1 MSGHSKWNNIKN
13 KKGKEDARRGKI
25 FTKLARQITVA
36 AKEGGLDPDY
46 NPSLKVAIDKAKAEN
61 MPNDNIDRAIAKA
74 GGGDNDDN
82 FEEIVYEGYG
92 PGGVAV
98 MVHCL
103 TDNRNRTAPEVR
115 HIFDKYAGNLGQPGC
130 VSFMFDK
137 KGSLGV
143 LKEGLDE
150 DEFTLIAIDAGA
162 EDVVDRGEAFEIVTE
177 PEDYHNV
184 RKALED
190 EGHSF
195 IESDITYIPQT
206 ETALDDEEDIKN
218 MEKLVDA
225 LEDNDDVT
233 DVFTSW
239 ERD

>member
-1 MSGHSKWNNIKN
+1 MCI
-13 KKGKEDARRGKI
+13 
-25 FTKLARQITVA
+25 LYVRQ
-36 AKEGGLDPDY
+36 D
-46 NPSLKVAIDKAKAEN
+46 
-61 MPNDNIDRAIAKA
+61 
-74 GGGDNDDN
+74 
-82 FEEIVYEGYG
+82 
-92 PGGVAV
+92 
-98 MVHCL
+98 
-103 TDNRNRTAPEVR
+103 
-115 HIFDKYAGNLGQPGC
+115 
-130 VSFMFDK
+130 
-137 KGSLGV
+137 GV

-218 MEKLVDA
+218 MEKLIDA

>member
-1 MSGHSKWNNIKN
+1 
-13 KKGKEDARRGKI
+13 
-25 FTKLARQITVA
+25 
-36 AKEGGLDPDY
+36 
-46 NPSLKVAIDKAKAEN
+46 
-61 MPNDNIDRAIAKA
+61 
-74 GGGDNDDN
+74 
-82 FEEIVYEGYG
+82 
-92 PGGVAV
+92 

-218 MEKLVDA
+218 MEKLIDA